1 MTPLIAQDFIYSMAR
16 GPPASVNK
24 RCGEGGGGA
33 GLLGLV
39 MKITDKENG
48 ITESCL
54 EPHIPFPIY
63 ESQ

>member
-1 MTPLIAQDFIYSMAR
+1 M
-16 GPPASVNK
+16 
-24 RCGEGGGGA
+24 
-33 GLLGLV
+33 LGLV